1 MKPKKLVLSF
11 EFLVWSFV
19 LCNKHLLPLVLLR
32 DGLSKKGKNGHEEV
46 LKVKVGEN
54 NAHCQ
59 INVGKNF

>member
-1 MKPKKLVLSF
+1 M
-11 EFLVWSFV
+11 
-19 LCNKHLLPLVLLR
+19 VLLR